1 MDLLQGILGAVSAMQ
16 GGQNQQASGNPMLN
30 AVLGMLANSGQAGS
44 ASQSQMPGASNMG
57 ASGGMGSSGGMG
69 ALGALGGLG
78 ALVSAF
84 QGAGLGKVVESW
96 IGTGQNMPINGDQMQ
111 QALGRDKIADI
122 AQQLGL
128 SPKDTA
134 GQLSSALPQ
143 IIDMLTPQGKAPQ
156 GGLGDIGS
164 IIGMLQ
170 KGLSR

>member
-1 MDLLQGILGAVSAMQ
+1 MNLLQGILGAVSAMQ
-16 GGQNQQASGNPMLN
+16 GGQQQQAASNPMLN
-30 AVLGMLANSGQAGS
+30 AVLGMLANSGGS
-44 ASQSQMPGASNMG
+44 GANT
-57 ASGGMGSSGGMG
+57 AAQSGGAGGAGGMG
-69 ALGALGGLG
+69 AIGALGAMGGLG

-96 IGTGQNMPINGDQMQ
+96 ISTGQNMPINGDQLQ
-111 QALGRDKIADI
+111 QVLGQGKIADM

-128 SPKDTA
+128 SQQDTA
-134 GQLSSALPQ
+134 GQLSQALPQ
-143 IIDMLTPQGKAPQ
+143 IIDMLTPNGQAPQ

>member
-16 GGQNQQASGNPMLN
+16 GGQNQQAAGNPMLN
-30 AVLGMLANSGQAGS
+30 AVLGMLTNSGQGGA
-44 ASQSQMPGASNMG
+44 ASQAQSPGASNMG
-57 ASGGMGSSGGMG
+57 ASGGMG

-96 IGTGQNMPINGDQMQ
+96 IGNGQNMPINGDQMQ
-111 QALGRDKIADI
+111 QVLGRDKIADI
-122 AQQLGL
+122 AQQLGM
-128 SPKDTA
+128 SQQDTA

-156 GGLGDIGS
+156 GGLGDLGS